1 LRPAQNIITDASF
14 FVRRMNR
21 EGKGGERYLEG
32 VYVADKALM
41 GPVMAQICRI
51 LESNFD
57 KF

>member
-1 LRPAQNIITDASF
+1 
-14 FVRRMNR
+14 MNR